1 MSSDSTLAGFMNR
14 KAVLGDL
21 SHKWVW
27 LIALGIIQIILGTVG
42 LGMTFGLTL
51 ATILV
56 YGIFL
61 LICGGAQIVHAFTA
75 KGWKNLVLHLLIA
88 VLYVLAGIIIINN
101 PLAASLFLT
110 LFIGFVLL
118 ATGVIRVIMGF
129 RFKGSKNWHWP
140 LLSGIVSIL
149 LGLMIISQWPVSG
162 LWVIGMFVAVELI
175 INGWSSVMIALAARE
190 ATTAGEAIKGHTIE
204 GLKDMIF
211 ELHPE
216 IVQHALNLSV
226 TFDEAK
232 NAFVLKFSRGGR
244 ELITYLDEQDASE
257 CIEGKKC
264 IHLGVQVAE
273 FLTDFEDIASPRK
286 HS

>member
-1 MSSDSTLAGFMNR
+1 MPSDSAPAGFMDQ
-14 KAVLGDL
+14 KAVLGEL
-21 SHKWVW
+21 SRKWGW
-27 LIALGIIQIILGTVG
+27 LLALGIIQIILGAVG

-51 ATILV
+51 VTILV

-61 LICGGAQIVHAFTA
+61 LISGGAQIVHAFTA

-118 ATGVIRVIMGF
+118 ATGVIRGIMGF
-129 RFKGSKNWHWP
+129 RFKGSKNWLWP
-140 LLSGIVSIL
+140 LLSGIVSIF
-149 LGLMIISQWPVSG
+149 LGLMIINQWPVSG

-190 ATTAGEAIKGHTIE
+190 AVTAGRQLKPRIE

-244 ELITYLDEQDASE
+244 ELITYLDRQDADE

-273 FLTDFEDIASPRK
+273 FLADFEDIASPRK
-286 HS
+286 QS